1 MDLNNIYLNNILNEI
16 LDVLKKY
23 QIFTEEELVELNESI
38 TITSREY
45 ISNNIYEMIDP
56 NFDKKFTDYIKE
68 IYLTQISHIYNQDI
82 LYRIEYKLTEII
94 KSIKN
99 KLYITYIPP
108 RSYNNSFIRNVKMN
122 IPYLGEKI
130 TILKEIPQ
138 PDQRTEGWYIFRHNL
153 LTASS
158 IWKVFKSQSTRN
170 QLIYEKCKPYNIYI
184 NAPIDSPLHW
194 GQKYE
199 PVSVEFYKKLY
210 NYGIIDSL
218 VYL

>member
-1 MDLNNIYLNNILNEI
+1 
-16 LDVLKKY
+16 
-23 QIFTEEELVELNESI
+23 
-38 TITSREY
+38 
-45 ISNNIYEMIDP
+45 MIDP

-130 TILKEIPQ
+130 TILKRDTP
-138 PDQRTEGWYIFRHNL
+138 TG
-153 LTASS
+153 
-158 IWKVFKSQSTRN
+158 STN
-170 QLIYEKCKPYNIYI
+170 
-184 NAPIDSPLHW
+184 
-194 GQKYE
+194 
-199 PVSVEFYKKLY
+199 
-210 NYGIIDSL
+210 
-218 VYL
+218 